1 MTNFLLV
8 ALIAIAAYYW
18 FRRPTPVKPK
28 IAAPESLRQTHYGEV
43 IGFKD
48 RNGLLC
54 WQGIPF
60 AAPPINELRW
70 KAPRPPAPWQ
80 GVREALAPG
89 NKPVQVG
96 SATGGFK
103 KADYG
108 KPAGSEDCLYLNI
121 WAPEKSTKKLPVM
134 VWIYGGGNAAG
145 AADLPAYN
153 IPYFAAGGDVVV
165 VTFNYRLGILG
176 WFYHSAL
183 AASADNPEDASGN
196 FGTLDCVQA
205 LRWVK
210 ENIAV
215 FGGDPNNVTVF
226 GESAGGINTLSML
239 LVPQARGLFHKAIA
253 QSAITTCYS
262 LDEAQNYS
270 DDAIAGHEHS
280 SKEIISLL
288 LQQQELVISPTAA
301 RVLQNSMDDAAIREF
316 LFGLSAEELLTPF
329 NKVVMG
335 MYQSPRPI
343 ADGAVFPT
351 CSWHEAFSDPA
362 LHNAV
367 PLMIGANRDEFKLFL
382 AGDADDYVD
391 MRFGII
397 PTPKDSVRYQRDGR
411 YLSDLWRASAVDE
424 IAQRLVAHK
433 QAAVYAYRFDWD
445 DWPRLPFMNL
455 PELVGAGHGVE
466 IMFMFG
472 IVGERPW
479 LRFLLGRR
487 RFKEMQALGEAMRQY
502 WIAFASSGEPNA
514 KQQNDAQLTQWT
526 AWPQPEQTT
535 ENTLLL
541 LDSPLAS
548 SSHMVRDILSIA
560 DIRQNL
566 LADPAISAD
575 PEELRRMYARLFIY
589 GIQGRYWD
597 TLPYPGLEQ
606 YQVDGAERYLAVACR
621 PALIP

>member
-8 ALIAIAAYYW
+8 ALFAIAVYYW
-18 FRRPTPVKPK
+18 YRRRTTPAPRVT
-28 IAAPESLRQTHYGEV
+28 AAESLRQTRYGEL

-89 NKPVQVG
+89 NKPAQVG

-103 KADYG
+103 KADHG

-121 WAPEKSTKKLPVM
+121 WAPEKPAKKLPVM

-145 AADLPAYN
+145 AADIPAYN
-153 IPYFAAGGDVVV
+153 IPYFAAAGDVVV

-196 FGTLDCVQA
+196 YGTLDCVQA

-215 FGGDPNNVTVF
+215 FGGDPNNITVF

-270 DDAIAGHEHS
+270 DDLIAGHEHS
-280 SKEIISLL
+280 SKEVINLL
-288 LQQQELVISPTAA
+288 LQQQGLAANSDAA
-301 RVLQNSMDDAAIREF
+301 RRLQDSMDESAIRQF
-316 LFGLSAEELLTPF
+316 LCGLRADELLSPF

-351 CSWHEAFSDPA
+351 CSWHEAFADPA
-362 LHNAV
+362 LHYSV

-382 AGDADDYVD
+382 AGDTDDYVD
-391 MRFGII
+391 MRFGVL
-397 PTPKDSVRYQRDGR
+397 PTPKDPERYQRDAR

-424 IAQRLVAHK
+424 IAQRLVVHNT
-433 QAAVYAYRFDWD
+433 AATYAYRFDWD

-455 PELVGAGHGVE
+455 PELVGASHGVE

-472 IVGERPW
+472 LVAERPW
-479 LRFLLGRR
+479 LRYLLGGR
-487 RFKEMQALGEAMRQY
+487 RFTEMQQLSEAMRQY
-502 WIAFASSGEPNA
+502 WTTFASTGTPNTA
-514 KQQNDAQLTQWT
+514 NNNSLAQWT
-526 AWPQPEQTT
+526 PWPSSERSTD
-535 ENTLLL
+535 NTLLL
-541 LDSPLAS
+541 LDTPLAT
-548 SSHMVRDILSIA
+548 SSHMVRDIISIA
-560 DIRQNL
+560 DIRKNL
-566 LADPAISAD
+566 LADPLISSNPD
-575 PEELRRMYARLFIY
+575 ELRRMYARLFIY

-597 TLPYPGLEQ
+597 SIPYPGLEQ
-606 YQVDGAERYLAVACR
+606 YQAGGAERHWAEACR
-621 PALIP
+621 PALEP

>member
-1 MTNFLLV
+1 VTKFLLFV
-8 ALIAIAAYYW
+8 LFAIAVYYGY
-18 FRRPTPVKPK
+18 RRRTAVKPK
-28 IAAPESLRQTHYGEV
+28 IAAPESLRQTRYGEV

-89 NKPVQVG
+89 NKPAQVG

-103 KADYG
+103 KAEHG

-121 WAPEKSTKKLPVM
+121 WAPEKSAKKRPVM

-145 AADLPAYN
+145 AADIPAYN

-165 VTFNYRLGILG
+165 VTFNYRLGLLG

-196 FGTLDCVQA
+196 YGTLDCVQA
-205 LRWVK
+205 LRWVN
-210 ENIAV
+210 ENIAA
-215 FGGDPNNVTVF
+215 FGGDPDNITVF

-239 LVPQARGLFHKAIA
+239 LVPQAKGLFHKAIA
-253 QSAITTCYS
+253 QSAITTCYN

-270 DDAIAGHEHS
+270 DDLIAGHEHS
-280 SKEIISLL
+280 SKEVINLL
-288 LQQQELVISPTAA
+288 LQQQGLAVDSGAA
-301 RVLQNSMDDAAIREF
+301 RRLQDSMDELAIRQF
-316 LFGLSAEELLTPF
+316 LCGLSAKELLSPF

-343 ADGAVFPT
+343 ADGAVFPS

-362 LHNAV
+362 LHNSV

-382 AGDADDYVD
+382 AGDTDDYVD
-391 MRFGII
+391 MRFGVL
-397 PTPKDSVRYQRDGR
+397 PTPKDPERYQRDAR

-424 IAQRLVAHK
+424 IAQRLVVHNT
-433 QAAVYAYRFDWD
+433 AATYAYRFDWD
-445 DWPRLPFMNL
+445 DWPRLPLMNL
-455 PELVGAGHGVE
+455 PELVGASHGVE

-472 IVGERPW
+472 LVAERPW
-479 LRFLLGRR
+479 LRFLLGSK
-487 RFKEMQALGEAMRQY
+487 RFQEMTDLSEAMRQY
-502 WIAFASSGEPNA
+502 WTTFASTGTPNTA
-514 KQQNDAQLTQWT
+514 NNTALAQWT
-526 AWPQPEQTT
+526 PWPSAAQ
-535 ENTLLL
+535 NSSTLLR
-541 LDSPLAS
+541 LDAPIATDTQMISD
-548 SSHMVRDILSIA
+548 RLSIA

-566 LADPAISAD
+566 LRDPLISGNPD
-575 PEELRRMYARLFIY
+575 ELRRMYARLFIY

-597 TLPYPGLEQ
+597 SLPYPGLEQ
-606 YQVDGAERYLAVACR
+606 YQVGGAERELAKACR
-621 PALIP
+621 PALVP